1 MTPIRTT
8 QLIINKLRMKRL
20 PILLIAILSVLRVTA
35 DEGMWIPMLIGKN
48 IADMQKNGF
57 KLTAED
63 LYSVNKSSLKDA
75 IVLFGRG
82 CTGELISNQ
91 GLLITNHHCGY
102 GSIQSLSSVDHDYL
116 SNGFWAMN
124 RTEELPCPGLT
135 VSFLVRM
142 ENVTEQVL
150 KDVPEGCTEEIRNSF
165 IKMSSDEIIKKVEAE
180 GVGYYASIK
189 PLYYGNEYY
198 LYLYQKFSDIRFV
211 GAPPES
217 IGKFGGDTDNWVWP
231 RHTGDFSMFRIYA
244 DKDNNPASYSTS
256 NVPYTPKKFLNI
268 STKELKENDFTLV
281 YGFPGST
288 QQFITSDA
296 VDLIVNQS
304 NPHRINLRN
313 VRLAIFDKYMQ
324 VNDTIRIQYSSKHA
338 SVANAWKKWIGESLG
353 LRRLEASTQK
363 REMENMFQAWAN
375 STQQNRVEYGDLLKS
390 FNRLYTELAPL
401 SLVVDYSREAIN
413 AVELI
418 QLSRS
423 YDALINKSLD
433 PKSTPEEVAKIL
445 NRTINY
451 TRGFYKNFNINIDLE
466 VMATMLHAYS
476 EQIPANFQPAF
487 MASINKENPNEWLQL
502 AHSIYS
508 QSVFADTL
516 GIMTLLSDFDSTT
529 ARHLAEDNLYQ
540 VHSEF
545 EHIFANKVYGRYYQI
560 QDSLNI
566 LYRKYVQGLM
576 QFEANKNFFPDA
588 NLTLRITYGKIK
600 GFEPKDGVVYTPFTT
615 IDGIAEKSTMTNVPD
630 YRPPQKLMELY
641 NNKDYGKH
649 AVNGTI
655 PVAFIATNH
664 TTGGNS
670 GSPMIDANGNLIGLN
685 FDRCWESTMSDVMY
699 DPNFCRNI
707 ALDIRYVLFI
717 IDKFANAQHLIDE
730 MVIVD

>member
-1 MTPIRTT
+1 
-8 QLIINKLRMKRL
+8 MKRL
-20 PILLIAILSVLRVTA
+20 TSLLIAALLTMPAIA

-48 IADMQKNGF
+48 ITDMQKNGF

-63 LYSVNKSSLKDA
+63 LYSVNSSSLKDA

-116 SNGFWAMN
+116 SNGFWAMDK
-124 RTEELPCPGLT
+124 TQEIPCPGLS

-142 ENVTEQVL
+142 ENVTDKVL
-150 KDVPEGCTEEIRNSF
+150 AGLPNDYTEEQRNQ
-165 IKMSSDEIIKKVEAE
+165 IVEANSKVLIEAANKE
-180 GVGYYASIK
+180 GIGYNASIK

-198 LYLYQKFSDIRFV
+198 MYIYQVYTDIRFV

-244 DKDNNPASYSTS
+244 NTDNNPAKYSTS
-256 NVPYTPKKFLNI
+256 NVPFTPKKFLKI
-268 STKELKENDFTLV
+268 STKNTNEGDFTLV

-296 VDLIVNQS
+296 VDLIVNQT

-313 VRLAIFDKYMQ
+313 IRLSIFDKYMQ

-338 SVANAWKKWIGESLG
+338 SVANAWKKWIGETIG
-353 LRRLEASTQK
+353 LKRLDAANKK

-375 STQQNRVEYGDLLKS
+375 STPENQQEYGNLLPTFHK
-390 FNRLYTELAPL
+390 LYTRLAPI
-401 SLVVDYSREAIN
+401 SLVNDYSREAIN

-418 QLSRS
+418 QLSNS
-423 YDALINKSLD
+423 YSTLINASMNSETSK
-433 PKSTPEEVAKIL
+433 EELAKIVE
-445 NRTINY
+445 RTKII
-451 TRGFYKNFNINIDLE
+451 TRGFYKNFNIGIDME
-466 VMATMLHAYS
+466 VFANMLKLYS
-476 EQIPANFQPAF
+476 EQVPAEYQPAF
-487 MASINKENPNEWLQL
+487 IAQIDKNAPNCWLQF
-502 AHSIYS
+502 AHDQYS

-516 GIMTLLSDFDSTT
+516 GIMTLLSDFDAST
-529 ARHLAEDNLYQ
+529 AQHLMNDNIFRI
-540 VHSEF
+540 SNEF
-545 EHIFANKVYGRYYQI
+545 NAIFGQMVYNQFYQI

-566 LYRKYVQGLM
+566 LYRNYVKGLM
-576 QFEANKNFFPDA
+576 IFQSDKNFFPDA

-600 GFEPKDGVVYTPFTT
+600 GFEPKDGVVYSPFTT
-615 IDGIAEKSTMTNVPD
+615 LDGIAEKATMQDVPD
-630 YRPPQKLMELY
+630 YRAPKKLLELY
-641 NNKDYGKH
+641 ENKDYGNH

-699 DPNFCRNI
+699 DPNYCRNI

-717 IDKFANAQHLIDE
+717 IDKFANAPHLIDE
-730 MVIVD
+730 MEIVN